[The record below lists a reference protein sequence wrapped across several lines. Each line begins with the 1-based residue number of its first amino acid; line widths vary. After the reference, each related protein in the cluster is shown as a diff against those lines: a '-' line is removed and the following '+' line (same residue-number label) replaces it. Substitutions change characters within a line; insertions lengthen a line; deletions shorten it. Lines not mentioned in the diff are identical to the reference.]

1 MAATD
6 VTLLALAGIGLR
18 HKKVGLHNMFNTHV
32 LLIDLKDHF
41 YHFLDPTKDELLMLI
56 ANGPM

>member
-18 HKKVGLHNMFNTHV
+18 HKKVGLHSMFNNHS
-32 LLIDLKDHF
+32 LLIDSKLSF
-41 YHFLDPTKDELLMLI
+41 LLLLDPKRI
-56 ANGPM
+56 SF